1 MRLSLAVAPALFF
14 GFAAAAVTNAEK
26 RDVTDPTNPQN
37 LINCPPGGGA
47 DGCHLETTCDRI
59 RINYGYSFN
68 GHYIWYNYNT
78 DDVPDGKHLH
88 EGSWL
93 RKVEV
98 EVRRHGSWK
107 VRGPGNGF
115 LALDEGPL
123 GRRGTLLRDA
133 SDRQPRPRHYST
145 NTTSDTSNH
154 GQAAYHVGGP
164 TRAASKSAGDTPKPG
179 GDAAENTCNASKS
192 AATKLTLASNGWQ
205 PRSSSSA
212 LDTANYT
219 ASNGKAGDHASSSK
233 SAGDP
238 TQDRVDDRKTTKEL
252 PLRNDLN
259 LALEGN
265 GRDEALDRAS
275 GTRNRTDGP
284 CHLCDRASNGGDL
297 ASHGVDLAFA
307 DDGVPAGRQRAVAV
321 IEGFYNETPVVH
333 L

>member
-78 DDVPDGKHLH
+78 DDVPDGKHEVGLGKSKSKFVDTGVGRSVGQGM
-88 EGSWL
+88 GSSL
-93 RKVEV
+93 
-98 EVRRHGSWK
+98 SM
-107 VRGPGNGF
+107 RGLSGDAAPSS
-115 LALDEGPL
+115 
-123 GRRGTLLRDA
+123 GTLLTGNPA
-133 SDRQPRPRHYST
+133 PRHYST